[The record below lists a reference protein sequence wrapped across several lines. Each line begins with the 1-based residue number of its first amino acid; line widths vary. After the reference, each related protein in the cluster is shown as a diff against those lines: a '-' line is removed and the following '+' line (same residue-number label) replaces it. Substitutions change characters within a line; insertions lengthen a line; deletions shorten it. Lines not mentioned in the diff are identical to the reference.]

1 MNHQLEK
8 TNGLSNFGKKFVWK
22 TLKIRK
28 TMKKKNPFLYS
39 YIFIKPEFEIN
50 VLRKQIIIL

>member
-28 TMKKKNPFLYS
+28 TMKKKTLFYTH
-39 YIFIKPEFEIN
+39 IFSLNLNLK
-50 VLRKQIIIL
+50 